1 MVRSM
6 FTGEIKID
14 TNVSLKKKVVKFG
27 TKPRTILFQGG
38 GDDVSTTAF
47 AKIDP
52 ATNSNILMVGT
63 IALKIPSPEAKPDEV
78 RPTFRTPCVA

>member
-1 MVRSM
+1 MVEA
-6 FTGEIKID
+6 TEISAVTIQSVDGNSAEKD
-14 TNVSLKKKVVKFG
+14 DP
-27 TKPRTILFQGG
+27 KPRTVLFQGG